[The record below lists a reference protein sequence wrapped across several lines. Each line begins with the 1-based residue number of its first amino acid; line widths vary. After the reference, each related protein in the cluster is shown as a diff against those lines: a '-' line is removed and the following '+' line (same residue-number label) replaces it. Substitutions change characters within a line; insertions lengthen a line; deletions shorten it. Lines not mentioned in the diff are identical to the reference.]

1 MAVTKDLSYLD
12 ELENLIQKLVL
23 TGHKEVSVEHLSK
36 TAGKSTSLV
45 YKAASPNDDT
55 PFPLAW
61 LPAFM
66 NLKDDYD
73 LLSLICELTGHLPPA
88 KLPRYAIDIEAE
100 RKTVKRFV
108 QKLHRITESF
118 EEYLE
123 HPNARDF
130 KVYKATAED
139 AIKEI
144 LSSIHYAKK
153 AVKGIGELEL

>member
-1 MAVTKDLSYLD
+1 
-12 ELENLIQKLVL
+12 
-23 TGHKEVSVEHLSK
+23 
-36 TAGKSTSLV
+36 
-45 YKAASPNDDT
+45 
-55 PFPLAW
+55 
-61 LPAFM
+61 M

-139 AIKEI
+139 AIKDFEDHLEHPTIENYRDFKKNAEETIKQI
-144 LSSIHYAKK
+144 LSAIHYAKK